1 MRVSLSKGSNILISL
16 IDSISAPI
24 HIIGDGP
31 DLSRI
36 KHHCAIHSYNHVTI
50 WGKQPQSLC
59 FDILSSVICSIVPS
73 QCGEAFPLSAVES
86 MSCATPVVCSNVGG
100 LGPLIDISCGGIKV
114 NYQLHPEFI
123 AAVQSLLFNPDHAA
137 DMGLQGR
144 NYVLNNLSN
153 LGIKQFFLFIIMWL
167 IIKSLMLISFSGVD
181 GAGKSTQIS
190 LIANLLS
197 NNNIPFTYLWARGG
211 YTPGFETLK
220 RFVLLSSPP
229 PSSWYFQ

>member
-1 MRVSLSKGSNILISL
+1 M
-16 IDSISAPI
+16 
-24 HIIGDGP
+24 
-31 DLSRI
+31 
-36 KHHCAIHSYNHVTI
+36 
-50 WGKQPQSLC
+50 
-59 FDILSSVICSIVPS
+59 F
-73 QCGEAFPLSAVES
+73 QCWKTL
-86 MSCATPVVCSNVGG
+86 T
-100 LGPLIDISCGGIKV
+100 LIDISCGGIKV

-153 LGIKQFFLFIIMWL
+153 LGIANQLLSLSLCSYNK
-167 IIKSLMLISFSGVD
+167 KSMLISFSGVD

-220 RFVLLSSPP
+220 RFVRSVFPTTS
-229 PSSWYFQ
+229 SSWYLNKRTSTFSRPFISWCWISIAIIDLFFGFIHSISKA